1 MFLFFRSRDYIC
13 LAVGRISFALNTRRL
28 KLRRYDAE
36 NTKYLLTYGT
46 SWDVGY
52 MPGFFGIEN
61 RTFFIGYVSGF
72 CGIAWKHVKVGV
84 SWAKPQE
91 NNDFLSNG

>member
-1 MFLFFRSRDYIC
+1 MFLFFRSRDNLC
-13 LAVGRISFALNTRRL
+13 LAVGRISYALNTRRF
-28 KLRRYDAE
+28 KLRRYDAD
-36 NTKYLLTYGT
+36 NTKYLLTYET

-52 MPGFFGIEN
+52 RPGFFGVVT

-72 CGIAWKHVKVGV
+72 CGFMWKHVKGGV

-91 NNDFLSNG
+91 NNDFFSE